1 MSIVT
6 DLTIARLPAGRR
18 CNFLI
23 IKSDFTPFTI
33 ATSVPFLPC
42 PSLLVTIVYNSP
54 LLSEDSSMARCS
66 PRLQA

>member
-6 DLTIARLPAGRR
+6 DLTIARLPTGRR

-42 PSLLVTIVYNSP
+42 PSLLVTIVY
-54 LLSEDSSMARCS
+54 SSVKT
-66 PRLQA
+66 RLWQDVHRDCRHKA